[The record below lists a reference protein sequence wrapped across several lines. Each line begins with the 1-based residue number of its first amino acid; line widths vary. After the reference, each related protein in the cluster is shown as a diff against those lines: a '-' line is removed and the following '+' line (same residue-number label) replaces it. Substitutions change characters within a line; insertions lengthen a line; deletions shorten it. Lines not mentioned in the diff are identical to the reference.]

1 MQNNPSPCRC
11 DRVTIGVA
19 DNRDLRIEVWGR
31 VASYCH
37 VFIIRETVYEPPWRS
52 IRIHPR
58 IAKVAFCV
66 NDKGMKEAPKGYAT
80 VFETKHRDKCLELRL
95 VLVAMGIA
103 VQMEHQDGRWFL
115 FVKNDDLE
123 VATSELDTYRRE
135 NPDRSRKRTAAVPIY
150 GGAVTGVLIYAA
162 SVVLVSVLNAQR
174 VLGQEWLWAGRMHA
188 GSVMA
193 GQWWRTVTALTLH
206 LDVEHLISNLLFGAV
221 FGFLAGRVLGGG
233 VAWLAIVI
241 AGALGNFMNAV
252 VQTPNH
258 TSIGAST
265 AVFAAL
271 GVIVAHALRPR
282 ASVEQKPLMR
292 WSPLIGGVLLL
303 SLTGIGGERTDV
315 VAHVTGFL
323 AGLLIGWA
331 GCRFP
336 NHWLASHKL
345 QSLAGLG
352 TILTLVFAW
361 LIALINA
368 AE

>member
-1 MQNNPSPCRC
+1 
-11 DRVTIGVA
+11 
-19 DNRDLRIEVWGR
+19 
-31 VASYCH
+31 
-37 VFIIRETVYEPPWRS
+37 
-52 IRIHPR
+52 
-58 IAKVAFCV
+58 
-66 NDKGMKEAPKGYAT
+66 MKEPPKGYET
-80 VFETKHRDKCLELRL
+80 VFQTKHRDECLESRL

-103 VQMEHQDGRWFL
+103 VQMEHQDARWFL
-115 FVKNDDLE
+115 FVKRDDLE
-123 VATSELDTYRRE
+123 VATSELDSYRRE
-135 NPDRSRKRTAAVPIY
+135 NPDRSRQRTAAVPIY
-150 GGAVTGVLIYAA
+150 SGAVTGVFVYAA
-162 SVVLVSVLNAQR
+162 TIVLVSVLNAQR
-174 VLGQEWLWAGRMHA
+174 ALGQEWLWAGRMHA

-206 LDVEHLISNLLFGAV
+206 LDAEHLISNLLFGAV

-241 AGALGNFMNAV
+241 AGAMGNFLNAV
-252 VQTPNH
+252 VQAPNH

-271 GVIVAHALRPR
+271 GVIVSHAIRPR
-282 ASVEQKPLMR
+282 ASVEQKTLMR

-315 VAHVTGFL
+315 VAHLTGFL

-336 NHWLASHKL
+336 NQWLASHKL

-352 TILTLVFAW
+352 TMAIVVSSW
-361 LIALINA
+361 IIGLIKA
-368 AE
+368 AG